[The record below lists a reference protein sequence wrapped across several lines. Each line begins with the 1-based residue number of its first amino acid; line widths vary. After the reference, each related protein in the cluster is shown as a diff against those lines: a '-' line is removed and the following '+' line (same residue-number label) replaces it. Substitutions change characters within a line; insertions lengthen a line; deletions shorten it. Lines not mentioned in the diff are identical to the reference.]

1 MGCGSWLDLSQA
13 SWNSHCC
20 CWCCCSLI
28 INNNLTL
35 IYDQLNKKLSEI
47 TAPSTGVSISTDS
60 RQNVSATLHI
70 EVGYFFLER
79 RGTSLNNV
87 ITKKYI
93 IKSVNENVVMM
104 CFHWFYSYVLVI
116 WTQYF
121 SQFFTSFFKGLRRI
135 CSRAKVGN
143 LVFIICSL
151 PVGTD
156 CVTDKSKGIEWKLHF
171 LEWKTRSFVVNLFC
185 TTLKTAFWSFQ
196 ISNFSG
202 EAWPQT
208 TSPPPYC
215 QLLYS
220 NLLASSIFTK
230 NPYINL

>member
-1 MGCGSWLDLSQA
+1 M
-13 SWNSHCC
+13 
-20 CWCCCSLI
+20 
-28 INNNLTL
+28 
-35 IYDQLNKKLSEI
+35 
-47 TAPSTGVSISTDS
+47 
-60 RQNVSATLHI
+60 
-70 EVGYFFLER
+70 
-79 RGTSLNNV
+79 
-87 ITKKYI
+87 
-93 IKSVNENVVMM
+93 NENVVMM

-121 SQFFTSFFKGLRRI
+121 SQFFTRFFKGLRRI

-171 LEWKTRSFVVNLFC
+171 LKWKTRSFVVNLFC
-185 TTLKTAFWSFQ
+185 TTLEIAFWSFQ

-208 TSPPPYC
+208 TSPPYR

-230 NPYINL
+230 NPYINLSNYDTLHTSNRQLTICPRACACVEGYIIVVWPLAACCAVNASGTLTVVEGAILTRERIETTPRAIDTTINKNETRAVIDCNKV

>member
-1 MGCGSWLDLSQA
+1 M
-13 SWNSHCC
+13 
-20 CWCCCSLI
+20 
-28 INNNLTL
+28 
-35 IYDQLNKKLSEI
+35 
-47 TAPSTGVSISTDS
+47 
-60 RQNVSATLHI
+60 
-70 EVGYFFLER
+70 
-79 RGTSLNNV
+79 
-87 ITKKYI
+87 
-93 IKSVNENVVMM
+93 NENVVMM

-151 PVGTD
+151 PIGTD

-185 TTLKTAFWSFQ
+185 TTLKIAFWSFQ

-208 TSPPPYC
+208 TSPPPPTVSYSIQTC
-215 QLLYS
+215 WLLQF
-220 NLLASSIFTK
+220 LLKTPTSIFKTMTH
-230 NPYINL
+230 YIHLIDNSPSVPGHAHVLKGTLLWSDH